1 MQAFLRPKTNFSS
14 TAKARALH
22 TLLFIQINGKF
33 IKSYDSDDM
42 IRRHSLR
49 ITANTSAGGKSM
61 LISFLR
67 TLLLYIVLV
76 LTVRLMGKR
85 QIGEMEPS
93 EFVVTMLIAN
103 LAAIPMQ
110 DTAIPLLS
118 GLVPIL
124 VILGVEL
131 ILAVLSLRCIRIR
144 SFFCGKPVVLMENG
158 KIIEKNLQKTRV
170 NLDELTM
177 HLREKDIFDLTEV
190 KYAILETNGQLSTL
204 LYAKNRP
211 ASARDAG
218 IRATETELP
227 VTLISGGKVLDE
239 NLAIAKKDR
248 AWLEA
253 ELKKNACTVHGTLLL
268 TVDAAGKVYLVRR
281 EDVK

>member
-1 MQAFLRPKTNFSS
+1 
-14 TAKARALH
+14 
-22 TLLFIQINGKF
+22 
-33 IKSYDSDDM
+33 
-42 IRRHSLR
+42 
-49 ITANTSAGGKSM
+49 M

-85 QIGEMEPS
+85 QIGEMEPA

-124 VILGVEL
+124 VILGIEL
-131 ILAVLSLRCIRIR
+131 VLAVLTLRSIRLR
-144 SFFCGKPVVLMENG
+144 QFFCGKPIILMENG
-158 KIIEKNLQKTRV
+158 KIIEKNLRSTRV

-177 HLREKDIFDLTEV
+177 HLREKDIFDLTTV

-204 LYAKNRP
+204 LYSKNLP
-211 ASARDAG
+211 ASAKDAG
-218 IRATETELP
+218 VHVPDTALP
-227 VTLISGGKVLDE
+227 VTLISSGHLMRE
-239 NLAIAKKDR
+239 NLAVAGRDM
-248 AWLEA
+248 AWLED
-253 ELKKNACTVHGTLLL
+253 ELKKRACSIQKVLLM
-268 TVDAAGKVYLVRR
+268 TVDASGKIYLIRK
-281 EDVK
+281 EDMK

>member
-1 MQAFLRPKTNFSS
+1 MQAFLRTKTNFSS
-14 TAKARALH
+14 TAKVRAVH
-22 TLLFIQINGKF
+22 ALLFIQINDKF
-33 IKSYDSDDM
+33 IKSYDSDGT

-49 ITANTSAGGKSM
+49 ITANTSAGGKAM

-124 VILGVEL
+124 VILSVEL

-158 KIIEKNLQKTRV
+158 KILEKNLQKTRV

-204 LYAKNRP
+204 LYAKDRP
-211 ASARDAG
+211 ASAKDAG

-253 ELKKNACTVHGTLLL
+253 ELKKRACTVRSTLLL

>member
-1 MQAFLRPKTNFSS
+1 
-14 TAKARALH
+14 
-22 TLLFIQINGKF
+22 
-33 IKSYDSDDM
+33 
-42 IRRHSLR
+42 
-49 ITANTSAGGKSM
+49 M

-124 VILGVEL
+124 VILGLEL
-131 ILAVLSLRCIRIR
+131 ILAVLSLRCIHIR
-144 SFFCGKPVVLMENG
+144 TFFCGKPVILMENG
-158 KIIEKNLQKTRV
+158 KILEKNLQKTRV

-190 KYAILETNGQLSTL
+190 KYAILETNGSISTL
-204 LYAKNRP
+204 LYPKHQPATAK
-211 ASARDAG
+211 DAG
-218 IRATETELP
+218 IHVDALQLP
-227 VTLISGGKVLDE
+227 VTLISGGRLLHE
-239 NLAIAKKDR
+239 NLRLAGR
-248 AWLEA
+248 TEAWVKEQLSHYHCA
-253 ELKKNACTVHGTLLL
+253 VRDVYLL
-268 TVDAAGKVYLVRR
+268 TAEPSGRLYLSIRK
-281 EDVK
+281 EADQ

>member
-1 MQAFLRPKTNFSS
+1 
-14 TAKARALH
+14 
-22 TLLFIQINGKF
+22 
-33 IKSYDSDDM
+33 
-42 IRRHSLR
+42 
-49 ITANTSAGGKSM
+49 M

-124 VILGVEL
+124 VILGLEL
-131 ILAVLSLRCIRIR
+131 ILAVLSLRCIHIR
-144 SFFCGKPVVLMENG
+144 TFFCGKPVILMENG
-158 KIIEKNLQKTRV
+158 KILEKNIQKTRV

-204 LYAKNRP
+204 LYAKDRP
-211 ASARDAG
+211 ANAKDAG
-218 IRATETELP
+218 IQAKETELP
-227 VTLISGGKVLDE
+227 VTLISAGKLLEKNLPVAKRDRQWLD
-239 NLAIAKKDR
+239 
-248 AWLEA
+248 A
-253 ELKKNACTVHGTLLL
+253 ELKKRNCTIRGALLL
-268 TVDAAGKVYLVRR
+268 TVDAAGKIYLVRK
-281 EDVK
+281 EDVR

>member
-1 MQAFLRPKTNFSS
+1 
-14 TAKARALH
+14 
-22 TLLFIQINGKF
+22 
-33 IKSYDSDDM
+33 
-42 IRRHSLR
+42 
-49 ITANTSAGGKSM
+49 M
-61 LISFLR
+61 LISFVR

-110 DTAIPLLS
+110 DSGIPLLS

-131 ILAVLSLRCIRIR
+131 ILAVLSLRFIPIRRI
-144 SFFCGKPVVLMENG
+144 FCGKPVILIENG
-158 KIIEKNLQKTRV
+158 KILEKNLNRTRV

-177 HLREKDIFDLTEV
+177 HLREKDIFDLTTV

-204 LYAKNRP
+204 LYAKDTP
-211 ASARDAG
+211 ATARDAG
-218 IRATETELP
+218 IAAQDGELP
-227 VTLISGGKVLDE
+227 VTLISGGKLIRE
-239 NLAIAKKDR
+239 NLGLTGR
-248 AWLEA
+248 SEAWLRE
-253 ELKKNACTVHGTLLL
+253 ELARRSCPLKSVLLL
-268 TVDAAGKVYLVRR
+268 TVDRRGKVYFVRK
-281 EDVK
+281 EDMK

>member
-1 MQAFLRPKTNFSS
+1 M
-14 TAKARALH
+14 
-22 TLLFIQINGKF
+22 
-33 IKSYDSDDM
+33 
-42 IRRHSLR
+42 
-49 ITANTSAGGKSM
+49 
-61 LISFLR
+61 R

-110 DTAIPLLS
+110 DTAIPLFS

-124 VILGVEL
+124 VILGIEL
-131 ILAVLSLRCIRIR
+131 ILAVLSMRCIRVR
-144 SFFCGKPVVLMENG
+144 NFFCGKPVILMEKG
-158 KIIEKNLQKTRV
+158 KILEENLRKTRI

-204 LYAKNRP
+204 LYAKDRP
-211 ASARDAG
+211 VNAKDAG

-227 VTLISGGKVLDE
+227 VTLVSGGKLLE
-239 NLAIAKKDR
+239 KNLPVAKKDR
-248 AWLEA
+248 NWVET
-253 ELKKNACTVHGTLLL
+253 ELQKRNCTIKQALLM

-281 EDVK
+281 EDIK

>member
-1 MQAFLRPKTNFSS
+1 
-14 TAKARALH
+14 
-22 TLLFIQINGKF
+22 
-33 IKSYDSDDM
+33 
-42 IRRHSLR
+42 
-49 ITANTSAGGKSM
+49 M

-67 TLLLYIVLV
+67 TLLLYLVLV

-131 ILAVLSLRCIRIR
+131 ILAVLSLHCIRVR
-144 SFFCGKPVVLMENG
+144 TFFCGKPVILMEHG
-158 KIIEKNLQKTRV
+158 KILEKNLKRTRV

-177 HLREKDIFDLTEV
+177 HLREKDIFDLTTV

-204 LYAKNRP
+204 LYGKDTPPTAKDLGVRVP
-211 ASARDAG
+211 EAR
-218 IRATETELP
+218 LP
-227 VTLISGGKVLDE
+227 VTLITGGKLLRD
-239 NLAIAKKDR
+239 NLSLVGLSEQELSR
-248 AWLEA
+248 RLESQGCT
-253 ELKKNACTVHGTLLL
+253 LKSTLLYTL
-268 TVDAAGKVYLVRR
+268 DTAGHGYLIKR
-281 EDVK
+281 EDMV

>member
-1 MQAFLRPKTNFSS
+1 
-14 TAKARALH
+14 
-22 TLLFIQINGKF
+22 
-33 IKSYDSDDM
+33 
-42 IRRHSLR
+42 
-49 ITANTSAGGKSM
+49 M

-144 SFFCGKPVVLMENG
+144 SFFCGKPVVLMKNG

-227 VTLISGGKVLDE
+227 MTLISGGKVLDE

-253 ELKKNACTVHGTLLL
+253 ELRKSACTVHGTLLL

>member
-1 MQAFLRPKTNFSS
+1 
-14 TAKARALH
+14 
-22 TLLFIQINGKF
+22 
-33 IKSYDSDDM
+33 
-42 IRRHSLR
+42 
-49 ITANTSAGGKSM
+49 M

-124 VILGVEL
+124 VILGLEL
-131 ILAVLSLRCIRIR
+131 ILAVLSLRCIHIR
-144 SFFCGKPVVLMENG
+144 TFFCGKPVILMENG
-158 KIIEKNLQKTRV
+158 KILEKNLQKTRV

-204 LYAKNRP
+204 LYAKIARP
-211 ASARDAG
+211 TPRMPGSKPRK
-218 IRATETELP
+218 RSCP
-227 VTLISGGKVLDE
+227 S
-239 NLAIAKKDR
+239 R
-248 AWLEA
+248 
-253 ELKKNACTVHGTLLL
+253 
-268 TVDAAGKVYLVRR
+268 
-281 EDVK
+281 